1 MEFRVEYHPAAE
13 RDLEAAIEYY
23 AERVHRLGTA
33 FHDEI
38 RRIERLA
45 IQHPQAG
52 SHLGR
57 DVRRLLLDRF
67 PYAMIY
73 AVERDRLYVLA
84 IAHVRRRP
92 DFWSDRR

>member
-67 PYAMIY
+67 PYAMEGSWGRHGEE
-73 AVERDRLYVLA
+73 VV
-84 IAHVRRRP
+84 HGRRCC
-92 DFWSDRR
+92 RRC